1 LPAGRARI
9 ICGMA
14 SPYIQHPELTHR
26 AVRRVYRRS
35 FDSRRERLLVSA
47 ITFLAAFLL
56 IRAIT
61 ESIRL
66 EIGPFHDVQVQGVH
80 IHHLVWGILL
90 LLLVG
95 YLWLLQVGTGLGD
108 GSRRLSVATAALFG
122 VGAALTLD
130 EFALWFYLA
139 DVYRSPLGRRS
150 LDAVVIFGALLWIG
164 FLAGPFTV
172 ALLRE
177 LRRIRNRI

>member
-1 LPAGRARI
+1 MSAMSRESPIDPDIARLTLRRA
-9 ICGMA
+9 
-14 SPYIQHPELTHR
+14 
-26 AVRRVYRRS
+26 YRNT

-47 ITFLAAFLL
+47 VTFLLGFLGV
-56 IRAIT
+56 RAIT

-95 YLWLLQVGTGLGD
+95 YLWLAQLGIGLQG
-108 GSRRLSVATAALFG
+108 GSRVASLATAALYG
-122 VGAALTLD
+122 LGAALTLD

-139 DVYRSPLGRRS
+139 DVYRSADGRKS
-150 LDAVVIFGALLWIG
+150 VDAVIIFGAVLWIG

-172 ALLRE
+172 TLTRE
-177 LRRIRNRI
+177 LQRLRRRF